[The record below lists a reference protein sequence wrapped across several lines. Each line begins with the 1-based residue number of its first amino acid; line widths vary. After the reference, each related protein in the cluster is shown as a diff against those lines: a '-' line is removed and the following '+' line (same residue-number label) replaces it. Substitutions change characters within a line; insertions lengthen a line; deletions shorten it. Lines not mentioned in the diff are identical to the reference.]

1 MKIRLKGFQ
10 ELIEWGFESLADRL
24 GIQRR
29 HVLFGLFVLLISSL
43 VTGWYIYEK
52 NWVVMS
58 KRQGG
63 RNEQQMTISL
73 NGEDSAVQEMS
84 KQIRESIL
92 DTPMAAAAS
101 SQSMAQSAA
110 SMNAQRSEPQDD
122 SASQSASA
130 SAMVSS
136 SAPSASGASSSSF
149 SPSISQADSSSVM
162 AGQARAESSQSM
174 SAAAA
179 QPVAQSAASRNAVR
193 STPQSTTSRSAVAS
207 SSNSPDSAAS
217 AGESGSLSPS
227 VTQAASASIQTS
239 DARAES
245 SQSMSL
251 ADAPN
256 AAQQAAFGRSSIRS
270 TPQAASAK
278 SATASGR
285 ASTANAVRAAGNT
298 SALSPAATSQASST
312 FVPASGARAESS
324 QSMATASSQSLA
336 QAATGSRGS
345 SRNTPSAS
353 VSQGSG
359 SAQASNST
367 TAISGSSGSSQ
378 SFSPSVSGNRA
389 AVSGVRSNGAK
400 AVAGRN
406 MAGVSIVAAAQ
417 ASSGARGTARRG
429 PSGRAGDADQSVI
442 AVTSASGV
450 SKASIG
456 GVQRPSFS
464 SIRSATPVVRS
475 KGSVSGQMASSRP
488 NRNSSR
494 LGLGGSGSDTSSQ
507 VMLQAG
513 AQALARPV
521 SYGGRR
527 SRPRSTYV
535 VKPDKIPTSATSSVQ
550 MMDLRNPNVINSFAP
565 SVAKIRSSVPTVLES
580 RSKPVSPVVKV
591 TPPPSNIPVDLSSFR
606 SKPVNPYEKRT
617 VKPELR
623 ADFVRKQGGGPETE
637 SAVALALEW
646 LKKTQRK
653 DGYWSQNYGHT
664 TAATGLAMMAF
675 MGWGAKHTEAGPYQE
690 SLHKAVEWM
699 MTKER
704 NGDLRHRGNMYDHG
718 IAAIALA
725 EAYNLTRDERLR
737 EPIRRMV
744 DFTIKAQNPLTGGWR
759 YKTYREDPRDKG
771 DLSVTGWQ
779 LMALK
784 SARLGGVKVPEEI
797 FDKARA
803 FLAGVTVGDRGYE
816 YQPGRK
822 PSNAMIAEGL
832 FCEHVLREGKMTEQM
847 RQSSILIQAQLP
859 KSSEVDYYYWYYGS
873 LAMRQTQGIAW
884 GKWNDQLKPILL
896 QKQLQR
902 GTNRGSWT
910 PEGRRFQYDKV
921 AGRVVTT
928 AMAALSLEVY
938 YRYLPLYSP
947 EWSKTNK

>member
-1 MKIRLKGFQ
+1 
-10 ELIEWGFESLADRL
+10 
-24 GIQRR
+24 
-29 HVLFGLFVLLISSL
+29 
-43 VTGWYIYEK
+43 
-52 NWVVMS
+52 
-58 KRQGG
+58 
-63 RNEQQMTISL
+63 
-73 NGEDSAVQEMS
+73 
-84 KQIRESIL
+84 
-92 DTPMAAAAS
+92 
-101 SQSMAQSAA
+101 
-110 SMNAQRSEPQDD
+110 
-122 SASQSASA
+122 
-130 SAMVSS
+130 
-136 SAPSASGASSSSF
+136 
-149 SPSISQADSSSVM
+149 
-162 AGQARAESSQSM
+162 
-174 SAAAA
+174 
-179 QPVAQSAASRNAVR
+179 
-193 STPQSTTSRSAVAS
+193 
-207 SSNSPDSAAS
+207 
-217 AGESGSLSPS
+217 
-227 VTQAASASIQTS
+227 
-239 DARAES
+239 
-245 SQSMSL
+245 
-251 ADAPN
+251 
-256 AAQQAAFGRSSIRS
+256 
-270 TPQAASAK
+270 
-278 SATASGR
+278 
-285 ASTANAVRAAGNT
+285 
-298 SALSPAATSQASST
+298 
-312 FVPASGARAESS
+312 
-324 QSMATASSQSLA
+324 
-336 QAATGSRGS
+336 
-345 SRNTPSAS
+345 
-353 VSQGSG
+353 
-359 SAQASNST
+359 
-367 TAISGSSGSSQ
+367 
-378 SFSPSVSGNRA
+378 
-389 AVSGVRSNGAK
+389 
-400 AVAGRN
+400 
-406 MAGVSIVAAAQ
+406 
-417 ASSGARGTARRG
+417 
-429 PSGRAGDADQSVI
+429 
-442 AVTSASGV
+442 
-450 SKASIG
+450 
-456 GVQRPSFS
+456 
-464 SIRSATPVVRS
+464 
-475 KGSVSGQMASSRP
+475 
-488 NRNSSR
+488 
-494 LGLGGSGSDTSSQ
+494 
-507 VMLQAG
+507 
-513 AQALARPV
+513 
-521 SYGGRR
+521 
-527 SRPRSTYV
+527 
-535 VKPDKIPTSATSSVQ
+535 

-896 QKQLQR
+896 QKQVQR